1 MVAVASVAA
10 HALNRKHH
18 PRLGPLPAEEVDGRV
33 FRKTDIVRSSLA
45 ELFLPFGALER
56 ASELT
61 NSIICVALRRLHS
74 RLAASKPLG
83 VRHIE
88 AVVLGFPFVESR
100 TLMPDL
106 PHSGLRARLALPQKY
121 RDLFFRE
128 PPTLVRMR

>member
-1 MVAVASVAA
+1 VARESRDLFGICCRHVFLDRRRNAGRTIKVVAYLMVAVASVAA

-61 NSIICVALRRLHS
+61 TRSSV
-74 RLAASKPLG
+74 
-83 VRHIE
+83 
-88 AVVLGFPFVESR
+88 
-100 TLMPDL
+100 
-106 PHSGLRARLALPQKY
+106 
-121 RDLFFRE
+121 
-128 PPTLVRMR
+128 